1 MKTRTKLTEA
11 QKRSAESWKREIDLY
26 LRKEGYVT
34 YADRLQDIDFIIAD
48 VYRGERIEVAAMFED
63 RAEMVIN
70 PAMVDE
76 DSFASEADREKMM
89 QQLSVLVRHE
99 LLHFLLVH
107 SRRFED
113 YLIKKDPNWRQNFRG
128 YSIYE
133 ISNIAADYDLSQAG
147 YDDHD
152 KQVVRNM
159 TRSGKVIGG
168 LILSDQ
174 HPEWINLTYEE
185 LLDKLIE
192 KRAEEIKKAKEL
204 FDQLQQL
211 MDQQNQSVQQDQG
224 GQQDQLGQQGVPGQQ
239 GQPGQPGQAGQGGQQ
254 EQPDQNGQPGQSGL
268 DGQQGQSGQSGQS
281 GEQGQGGQAGQQGQS
296 GQQDSQ
302 GSQGEQGTSDGDNG
316 SGDQDGQSGQSN
328 DSTGNQG
335 QSGGQNGQQGQTGQ
349 QNDQGGQDGQAGENQ
364 GQSNKSNLDPKTLD
378 KIDYANAW
386 NEIID
391 RFDNENFSDDELNQL
406 IAAIRSGK
414 INTI

>member
-1 MKTRTKLTEA
+1 MKAQTKLTEA

-34 YADRLQDIDFIIAD
+34 YADRLQDIEFIIAD
-48 VYRGERIEVAAMFED
+48 VYRNERIEVAAMFED

-113 YLIKKDPNWRQNFRG
+113 YLIKKDPNWRQTFRG

-159 TRSGKVIGG
+159 TRNGKVIGG

-192 KRAEEIKKAKEL
+192 KRAEELKKAKEL

-211 MDQQNQSVQQDQG
+211 MNQQNQSAQQEQDN
-224 GQQDQLGQQGVPGQQ
+224 QQDQLGQQGIPGQQ
-239 GQPGQPGQAGQGGQQ
+239 GQPGQA
-254 EQPDQNGQPGQSGL
+254 
-268 DGQQGQSGQSGQS
+268 GQSGQ
-281 GEQGQGGQAGQQGQS
+281 GEPQGQS
-296 GQQDSQ
+296 S
-302 GSQGEQGTSDGDNG
+302 
-316 SGDQDGQSGQSN
+316 
-328 DSTGNQG
+328 
-335 QSGGQNGQQGQTGQ
+335 QNGQQGQSEQSNQSSEKGDQSGQSEQSGQQGQDGQQDQQGQSEQGDQSDQNGQGTSDEDTDAESQEGQQEKSDQ
-349 QNDQGGQDGQAGENQ
+349 QNDQGDEDGQAGENQ
-364 GQSNKSNLDPKTLD
+364 GQSNKPDLDPKILE

-391 RFDNENFSDDELNQL
+391 RFDNEKFSDEDLNQL
-406 IAAIRSGK
+406 IADIRSGK
-414 INTI
+414 ISTI

>member
-113 YLIKKDPNWRQNFRG
+113 YLIKKDPNWRQTFRG

-254 EQPDQNGQPGQSGL
+254 GQPDQNGQPGQSGL

>member
-1 MKTRTKLTEA
+1 MKRTRTKLTEA
-11 QKRSAESWKREIDLY
+11 EKRSAESWKREIDLY

-113 YLIKKDPNWRQNFRG
+113 YLIKKDPNWRQTFRG

-224 GQQDQLGQQGVPGQQ
+224 GQQDQLGQQGVPSQQGQPGQQGQSDQGGQQ
-239 GQPGQPGQAGQGGQQ
+239 GQPGQND
-254 EQPDQNGQPGQSGL
+254 QP
-268 DGQQGQSGQSGQS
+268 GQSGQS
-281 GEQGQGGQAGQQGQS
+281 GEQGGQSGQSGQAGQQGQS
-296 GQQDSQ
+296 DQSGQGGQQGQSGQ
-302 GSQGEQGTSDGDNG
+302 GNSSGNG
-316 SGDQDGQSGQSN
+316 STGDQDGQSGQSN
-328 DSTGNQG
+328 DSTGNQE
-335 QSGGQNGQQGQTGQ
+335 QSGGQNGQQGQSGQ
-349 QNDQGGQDGQAGENQ
+349 QDNQGDQDGQVGGDQ
-364 GQSNKSNLDPKTLD
+364 GQPNKSNLDPKTLD

-414 INTI
+414 IITI